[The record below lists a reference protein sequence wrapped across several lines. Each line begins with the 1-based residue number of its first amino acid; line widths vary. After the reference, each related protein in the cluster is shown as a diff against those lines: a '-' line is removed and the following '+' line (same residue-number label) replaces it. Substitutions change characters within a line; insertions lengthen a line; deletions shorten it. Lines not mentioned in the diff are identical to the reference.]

1 MEVEDSQ
8 CLIMD
13 TVRRSCCLLALRPPS
28 LQAAAAVEE
37 LLPSNNQCSTC
48 RSTAIQT

>member
-1 MEVEDSQ
+1 MEVGDSQ

-28 LQAAAAVEE
+28 LQAAAAVEME
-37 LLPSNNQCSTC
+37 MDGGMVDDAC
-48 RSTAIQT
+48 